1 MRKIVSII
9 RSLAKFIRISQSIKF
24 GSLWN
29 LIHGFSKKT
38 IHLNGITK
46 ENYKSF
52 MSDRQYR
59 LGHPY
64 NGPYSSIIDNKLYL
78 PFLLKD
84 YPEHAPQYFYYL
96 NNQIYCMS
104 DAKFGVASFQDFIGL
119 LQEKGKLVLKHT
131 SSSLGQGFHLVEVGL
146 SDDINLHR
154 GGYMLDKQMINKD
167 NLFKFIYSLKDYVVS
182 EYVQQHN
189 YAYEINSS
197 SLNTIRMLCVWD
209 DDINGFYIARCF
221 HRFGSNGSLVDNLGG
236 GNACLHFVDIE
247 TGKLEAA
254 GMTNNNNLG
263 EHYSDSVIHASGK
276 NLAGLQIPK
285 FDEVKCKVIEIS
297 NSLPFL
303 RYVGWDIAITEDGFK
318 IIEANSL
325 TSLGILQRKGGYLED
340 SRLRK
345 IFRIK

>member
-1 MRKIVSII
+1 MKVLILKMFKFCKIS
-9 RSLAKFIRISQSIKF
+9 KSIKF
-24 GSLWN
+24 GSFWN
-29 LIHGFSKKT
+29 FIHGFSKKT

-46 ENYKSF
+46 GNYKSF
-52 MSDRQYR
+52 MSDRQYK

-64 NGPYSSIIDNKLYL
+64 NGSYSSIIDNKLYL
-78 PFLLKD
+78 PFLLKN

-96 NNQIYCMS
+96 NNQIYCMDGKS
-104 DAKFGVASFQDFIGL
+104 GVATFQDFISL

-131 SSSLGQGFHLVEVGL
+131 SSSLGKGFHLIEFDL
-146 SDDINLHR
+146 SDDTKILG
-154 GGYMLDKQMINKD
+154 GGYYVNKQIINKD
-167 NLFKFIYSLKDYVVS
+167 NLKNFIYSLKDYVIT

-189 YAYEINSS
+189 YAQEINSS

-209 DDINGFYIARCF
+209 DDINSFYVARCF

-236 GNACLHFVDIE
+236 GNACLHFVNIE
-247 TGKLEAA
+247 TGVIESA

-263 EHYSDSVIHASGK
+263 EYYSDNVIHASGK

-285 FDEVKCKVIEIS
+285 FDEVKRKVIEIS

-340 SRLRK
+340 PRLRK